1 MREEGR
7 SIRPRRLRRTRA
19 LRDLV
24 RETRPLRQS
33 LVLPLF
39 LVEGRGLEHPIAALP
54 GHSQRSVDRL
64 EPEIQ
69 AISQLGIPAV
79 LLFGV
84 PQRKDERGSAAWE
97 REGVVQQAV
106 RLIKRTA
113 PHLVVMTDVC
123 LCSYTSHGHCGVL
136 ADQVVA
142 NDATLELLARTAV
155 SHAAAG
161 ADVVAPSAMM
171 DGQVR
176 ALRAALDSD
185 GFRDAIIMSY
195 AAKFASAFYGP
206 FREAADSTPAFG
218 DRAGYQLDPANVE
231 EALREVEI
239 DLAEGAD
246 IVMVKPALPYL
257 DVLYRVKTRFQ
268 VPTAAYN
275 VSGEF
280 AMVEAAAER
289 GWVDGTRTAL
299 EVVGG
304 IARAGADLII
314 TYHAKQLAP
323 LLTGTPSAAAAQLPI
338 PVGGPAR

>member
-1 MREEGR
+1 MTEER
-7 SIRPRRLRRTRA
+7 RTIRPRRLRRTRA

-39 LVEGRGLEHPIAALP
+39 LVEGHQLELPIASLP
-54 GHSQRSVDRL
+54 GHAQRSVDRL
-64 EPEIQ
+64 EAEIE
-69 AISQLGIPAV
+69 AIGQLGIPAV

-97 REGVVQQAV
+97 RDGVVPQAV
-106 RLIKRTA
+106 RLIKRLA
-113 PHLVVMTDVC
+113 PQLVVMTDVC

-136 ADQVVA
+136 ADGVVE
-142 NDATLELLARTAV
+142 NDATLELLARMAV

-176 ALRAALDSD
+176 ALRGALDSE
-185 GFRDAIIMSY
+185 GFGGTVIMSY
-195 AAKFASAFYGP
+195 AAKYASAFYGP
-206 FREAADSTPAFG
+206 FREAADSAPAFG
-218 DRAGYQLDPANVE
+218 DRAGYQMDPANVE

-257 DVLYRVKTRFQ
+257 DVLYRVKSRFQ

-289 GWVDGTRTAL
+289 GWLDGTRTAL
-299 EVVGG
+299 EVVGS

-323 LLTGTPSAAAAQLPI
+323 LLGGTHTAAAVQRPI
-338 PVGGPAR
+338 PVGGRAR